1 MPIVQSSNGSTKLF
15 HPIFSFE
22 NHKTLDFQK
31 LSFLDMGTIFKGDC
45 TFTFILTAPPD
56 SVSHIKAVTVTCHGN
71 QPLVLGINAYYHR
84 LMLKC
89 SNENWKVFPYMSMKT
104 GDICIFKRRL
114 YAVYKTGRTI
124 MVRPDGSSFQVMAKP
139 FVCGQYLKR
148 LVESQGDLLLADVCK
163 SSGRVDLFKLNEKE
177 KKWVKLTS
185 LGDNRVLFLGYTW
198 SFSAS
203 TFDLRVAK
211 GNCVIFVKII
221 SDSSKPDD
229 VYVFDLDEGQLSPI
243 FDYPEYSSLF
253 CEPPE
258 WIFKS

>member
-1 MPIVQSSNGSTKLF
+1 
-15 HPIFSFE
+15 
-22 NHKTLDFQK
+22 
-31 LSFLDMGTIFKGDC
+31 
-45 TFTFILTAPPD
+45 
-56 SVSHIKAVTVTCHGN
+56 
-71 QPLVLGINAYYHR
+71 
-84 LMLKC
+84 
-89 SNENWKVFPYMSMKT
+89 
-104 GDICIFKRRL
+104 
-114 YAVYKTGRTI
+114 
-124 MVRPDGSSFQVMAKP
+124 MAKP
-139 FVCGQYLKR
+139 FVCGQYLKH